1 MEDMY
6 QVKLEATNIL
16 INEKV
21 AKKSNVLNRKEAYEA
36 LKEGFCVWTLKKNSS
51 NKYIKVM
58 GNWANDKLLYVKKYG
73 LYADKLNFENFNF
86 NVNKLQEK
94 NERIYFI
101 IAISYKAIE
110 EKAQE
115 IIKNNNLNFDFS
127 GYKVFS

>member
-36 LKEGFCVWTLKKNSS
+36 LKEGFCVWALKKNSS